1 MYCQYLRAGNTTLVI
16 TANDVLF
23 FIFLSLHNREP
34 QASRTAH
41 PRHCVLF
48 QPLIVTKLK

>member
-16 TANDVLF
+16 TANGVLF
-23 FIFLSLHNREP
+23 LFFYPCTIENPKR
-34 QASRTAH
+34 SRTAH